1 MLLSQQQREVTLG
14 FLGVYLYL
22 PLKNVTLA
30 AIWRIHWLGRG
41 KEVNI
46 SRPFKRHKPLGWVEG
61 YEEK

>member
-1 MLLSQQQREVTLG
+1 MTLG
-14 FLGVYLYL
+14 FLGVYIYL

-30 AIWRIHWLGRG
+30 AIWRIHWLGWG